1 MPDFDTLSP
10 EEQRKILLNLIL
22 EHCPNA
28 LLEGDTLHYTGQ
40 ALHVALEFGQ
50 IHSRE
55 NRFSAQLIFILKHDW
70 FDEELV
76 ESCASLGNSLEDAM
90 KACTAEFSE
99 SVLKS
104 VLYSLENPASETIV
118 SEIIGKKYKFHVPE
132 QHLVLHK
139 GKGKNLDPWE
149 TVKDK
154 IPEYLGTKRVY
165 WIKLFSADMGEKQFC
180 EARINGIVYPDLT
193 DLLYQELLS
202 RTDRQVSINK
212 LFIVLIQDAE
222 TYEPCPF
229 TKQNVGDLTFLALD
243 KMTDIK
249 EESSRNKVFQEI
261 AKFCPDYSIAV
272 ELIAFLPEI
281 ISQAVVNY
289 RDNDSL
295 IPVFDYGKPEHELK
309 KSQVRSYGYMTDAT
323 EQYLRKSKP
332 SREEIENLLRISG
345 KFETISRALQDEG
358 IKIEDLRLSPL
369 VYFVSKNYRVW

>member
-10 EEQRKILLNLIL
+10 EEQRKILLALIS
-22 EHCPNA
+22 EHCPGA
-28 LLEGDTLHYTGQ
+28 VMEGDTLHYTGQ
-40 ALHVALEFGQ
+40 ALHVALEFGKV
-50 IHSRE
+50 HSHE
-55 NRFSAQLIFILKHDW
+55 NRFSTQLIFILRHDW

-76 ESCASLGNSLEDAM
+76 ESCASLGDSLEDAM

-104 VLYSLENPASETIV
+104 VLYSLDNPGSEVIA

-139 GKGKNLDPWE
+139 GKGKNIDPWE

-202 RTDRQVSINK
+202 RKDRQISINK

-243 KMTDIK
+243 KMTDITDEASK
-249 EESSRNKVFQEI
+249 AKIFREI
-261 AKFCPDYSIAV
+261 AKFCPDYSIAI

-281 ISQAVVNY
+281 VSQYVVNY
-289 RDNDSL
+289 RDSDAL
-295 IPVFDYGKPEHELK
+295 IPVFDYGKPEYELK
-309 KSQVRSYGYMTDAT
+309 KSQVRSYGYMADAV
-323 EQYLRKSKP
+323 EQYIRKHQP
-332 SREEIENLLRISG
+332 SPEELENLLRISG
-345 KFETISRALQDEG
+345 KFETVSRSLRENIG
-358 IKIEDLRLSPL
+358 IEDLRLSQL